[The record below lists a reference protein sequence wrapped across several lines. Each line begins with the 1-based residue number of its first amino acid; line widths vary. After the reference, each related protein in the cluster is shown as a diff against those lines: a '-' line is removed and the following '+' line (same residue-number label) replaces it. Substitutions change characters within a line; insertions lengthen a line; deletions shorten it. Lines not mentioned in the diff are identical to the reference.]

1 MTGIDVSGILLTSIN
16 IDALVKEAEMKLWK
30 NLRSP
35 KIGRVEFCEPCGT
48 VTTPSQRS
56 ERMREQVRDEVA
68 RSLGRF

>member
-1 MTGIDVSGILLTSIN
+1 
-16 IDALVKEAEMKLWK
+16 MKLWK

-35 KIGRVEFCEPCGT
+35 KIGRVQFCEPCGT

-68 RSLGRF
+68 RSLGCF